1 MKLVNNLCVLL
12 ALLFVTTTAQAQL
25 SVGGGLGYGLDIEE
39 LAIQARG
46 VYGIND
52 QFRGEADF
60 NYYLEGTDGL
70 SYWEFNLNANY
81 MITNTGGFDIYALAG
96 LNFFHFNIDLGP
108 FGNSSDTDTG
118 LNIGGGAEMG
128 LTDSVKLFGEA
139 KFALGGAEQLF
150 LAVGALFNL

>member
-12 ALLFVTTTAQAQL
+12 ALLFVTNTVQAQL
-25 SVGGGLGYGLDIEE
+25 KVGGGLAYGFDIED
-39 LAIQARG
+39 LALQGRG
-46 VYGIND
+46 VYGINEH
-52 QFRGEADF
+52 FRGEADF
-60 NYYLEGTDGL
+60 SYYLEGTDGL

-81 MITNTGGFDIYALAG
+81 MIINAGGFDIYALAG
-96 LNFFHFNIDLGP
+96 LNFFHFSTETILGN
-108 FGNSSDTDTG
+108 FSDTDTG

-128 LTDSVKLFGEA
+128 LTDSVNLFGEA